1 MYMNTS
7 ERIIVILAG
16 GSGTRLWPLS
26 RKNSP
31 KQFHALLGEQSLLQD
46 TYDRCLTVTSAEHIF
61 ICTAAPYAEQ
71 ITQDLPQVSADRIIF
86 EPVARNTAPAIAY
99 AVRAVQNVYPQ
110 AAIATISSDHAIT
123 NPAEFTHSL
132 TIAFEALTEHPDS
145 LITVGVTPT
154 RPDTGF
160 GYIQMGNE
168 QAVIRDQRIFDI
180 ANFKEKPDEKTATE
194 YFARWEYL
202 WNAGYFIFL
211 ATSFHDWISL
221 YAPEIA
227 PIFTASEA
235 ELTDTYTHLA
245 STPID
250 TALVEKLPREKR
262 LVIPSTLEWSDV
274 GNWATLLEELQ
285 KATGQKTI
293 TGSNHIDIKGHN
305 ILVKQASP
313 KKFIGTIGLSDII
326 IVDTDDALLI
336 AHKDSVATDIKE
348 LLEEMKHE
356 KEHLL

>member
-1 MYMNTS
+1 MNTPQH
-7 ERIIVILAG
+7 IIVILAG

-31 KQFHALLGEQSLLQD
+31 KQFHALLGEKSLLQD
-46 TYDRCLTVTSAEHIF
+46 TYNRCLTVTPAEHIF

-71 ITQDLPQVSADRIIF
+71 IAKDLPLVSANRIIF

-99 AVRAVQNVYPQ
+99 AVRAVQKIYPQ

-123 NPAEFTHSL
+123 NPDEFTRSL
-132 TIAFEALTEHPDS
+132 TIAFEALTEHQGS
-145 LITVGVTPT
+145 LITIGITPT

-180 ANFKEKPDEKTATE
+180 ANFKEKPDEKTAAE

-211 ATSFHDWISL
+211 ATSFREWISL

-227 PIFTASEA
+227 PIFTVSEA
-235 ELTDTYTHLA
+235 ELTETYTNLA

-262 LVIPSTLEWSDV
+262 LVLPSTLAWSDV

-285 KATGQKTI
+285 KTTQQSVV
-293 TGSNHIDIKGHN
+293 TGSNHIDIRGHN

-326 IVDTDDALLI
+326 VVDTDDALLI

-348 LLEEMKHE
+348 LLEQMKHE